1 MSSVCVCG
9 PTPGISDAR
18 PNEPFLCRVHSSFY
32 DYGWNAT
39 AAGTINLFDKNSVE
53 TSIIDK
59 MSGRNFI
66 NGARANDCHLIYP

>member
-1 MSSVCVCG
+1 M
-9 PTPGISDAR
+9 IMD
-18 PNEPFLCRVHSSFY
+18 
-32 DYGWNAT
+32 
-39 AAGTINLFDKNSVE
+39 GTQRQQVPPINLFDKNSVE